1 MSIMKTI
8 LSAGCDKNI
17 KNDVSV
23 FVCESIC
30 VLILLIEK

>member
-1 MSIMKTI
+1 MSIMKRLIST
-8 LSAGCDKNI
+8 GCNKNI
-17 KNDVSV
+17 KNYVSV